1 MPFEPTSASRFAG
14 PALVWL
20 CATALPGA
28 AETPDCANAVAQQDM
43 NICAEMDWQEAD
55 VELNAAY
62 RQAIAMM
69 KDMDSYLSPELQG
82 AEDALRTAQ
91 RAWIDY
97 RDANCTAAGFPMRG
111 GSAEPLLVY
120 GCLRQMTE
128 NRTEELWGM
137 VNY

>member
-1 MPFEPTSASRFAG
+1 MIRAIRLACLLVIHAAAPTLAEEID
-14 PALVWL
+14 
-20 CATALPGA
+20 CATAM
-28 AETPDCANAVAQQDM
+28 AQQEM

-55 VELNAAY
+55 IALNAAY
-62 RQAIAMM
+62 KTAIAVME
-69 KDMDSYLSPELQG
+69 DMDSFLPPDLQG

-91 RAWIDY
+91 RAWIEY
-97 RDANCTAAGFPMRG
+97 RDGNCTAVGFPMRG

-128 NRTEELWGM
+128 HRTEELWGL

>member
-1 MPFEPTSASRFAG
+1 MYPFLAAVPTSS
-14 PALVWL
+14 ALALLLL
-20 CATALPGA
+20 CASALPGA
-28 AETPDCANAVAQQDM
+28 AETPDCANAMAQQEM
-43 NICAEMDWQEAD
+43 NFCAQREWQEAD

-62 RQAIAMM
+62 KQVMAAM
-69 KDMDSYLSPELQG
+69 KAMDADLPPDLQG

-91 RAWIDY
+91 RAWIEY
-97 RDANCTAAGFPMRG
+97 RDGNCTAAGFPMRG

-128 NRTEELWGM
+128 NRTNELWEL